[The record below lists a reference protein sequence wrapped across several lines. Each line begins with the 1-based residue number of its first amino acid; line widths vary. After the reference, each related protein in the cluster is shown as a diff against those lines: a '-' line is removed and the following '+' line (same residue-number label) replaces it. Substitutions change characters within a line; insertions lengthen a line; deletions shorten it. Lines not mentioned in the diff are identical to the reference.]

1 MPTSLADRV
10 MRVLDK
16 RDNRHANTSD
26 GHLPCRTVGLVPR
39 SQRPRGIVTLV
50 RVHDDSELDEE
61 LADEPEGDEPTIED
75 ENAHTLSIR
84 RANGE
89 EVLTVFSPNEEWSV
103 YLQPGGAI
111 TNALVG
117 SPSDPIVWVNA
128 IDRPVERD
136 EDGTY
141 VVRID

>member
-1 MPTSLADRV
+1 
-10 MRVLDK
+10 
-16 RDNRHANTSD
+16 
-26 GHLPCRTVGLVPR
+26 LVPR
-39 SQRPRGIVTLV
+39 PQRPRGIVTLV

-61 LADEPEGDEPTIED
+61 LAGEPEDDEATAED

-84 RANGE
+84 RANGD
-89 EVLTVFSPNEEWSV
+89 EVLTIFSPNEEWSV
-103 YLQPGGAI
+103 YLQPGGGI
-111 TNALVG
+111 TNALIG

-141 VVRID
+141 VVRVD

>member
-1 MPTSLADRV
+1 
-10 MRVLDK
+10 MRVLEK
-16 RDNRHANTSD
+16 PDNRPANTSD
-26 GHLPCRTVGLVPR
+26 EYLPCRTVGLVPR
-39 SQRPRGIVTLV
+39 SQCPRGIVTLV

-61 LADEPEGDEPTIED
+61 LADQPDDDEATVED

-89 EVLTVFSPNEEWSV
+89 EVLTIFSPNEEWSV
-103 YLQPGGAI
+103 YLQPGGGI
-111 TNALVG
+111 TNALIG

-141 VVRID
+141 VVRVD

>member
-1 MPTSLADRV
+1 
-10 MRVLDK
+10 
-16 RDNRHANTSD
+16 
-26 GHLPCRTVGLVPR
+26 
-39 SQRPRGIVTLV
+39 
-50 RVHDDSELDEE
+50 VHDDSELDEE
-61 LADEPEGDEPTIED
+61 LADEPEGDETTVED

-89 EVLTVFSPNEEWSV
+89 EVLTVFSPNEERCV